1 MTRVGARF
9 GRSASGSP
17 AGGVNLIGHSTELQE
32 EAMEVLGNWLAET
45 VRFLPLLATTAGVMV
60 LLAVFNRYF
69 KRRWKDHPDLQ
80 FRFQLI
86 MLALT
91 LAGGLAM
98 VIALP
103 VNDVLRG
110 QLLSLIG
117 ILLSAAIALSSTT
130 FIGNILAGV
139 MLKVVRSARPGD
151 FVTIGDLTG
160 RVTEMDLLHTQVQT
174 EFRDLVTV
182 PNLYMV
188 TQPLHVV
195 RASGTIIHAEV
206 SLGYDVYHGRVSDVL
221 LEAAATAGLSDAFV
235 QVRQLGDFSVSY
247 RVAGLLE
254 DVQSLISARS
264 TLRRAILDA
273 LHAAGIEIVSP
284 NFMNTRAL
292 ADDQRFVPA
301 PSQRLRSGRE
311 PETRAEEVAFDV
323 AEEAASVEELRKALE
338 LVEKE
343 LQESR
348 QGDGRRDEALATRL
362 EARKS
367 RLEAELKAAEA
378 RHASGEHKA

>member
-1 MTRVGARF
+1 ME
-9 GRSASGSP
+9 
-17 AGGVNLIGHSTELQE
+17 LINS
-32 EAMEVLGNWLAET
+32 WLSET
-45 VRFLPLLATTAGVMV
+45 TRFLPFVTTIALVTV
-60 LLAVFNRYF
+60 SLTFLNRYF
-69 KRRWKDHPDLQ
+69 RKRWKGNPDLQ

-86 MLALT
+86 MLAMTMAGL
-91 LAGGLAM
+91 LAI

-103 VNDVLRG
+103 VDDVLRG

-130 FIGNILAGV
+130 FIGNILAGI

-151 FVTIGDLTG
+151 FVTIGELTG

-206 SLGYDVYHGRVSDVL
+206 SLGYDLHHEHVTDVL
-221 LEAAATAGLSDAFV
+221 LVAATQAGLKDAFV
-235 QVRQLGDFSVSY
+235 QVRELGDFSISY

-254 DVQSLISARS
+254 DVQSLISGRS
-264 TLRRAILDA
+264 TLRKAVLDA
-273 LHAAGIEIVSP
+273 LHEADIEIVSP

-292 ADDQRFVPA
+292 EQQQRFTP
-301 PSQRLRSGRE
+301 PESQQLPEGRKV
-311 PETRAEEVAFDV
+311 ETRAEEVAFDV
-323 AEEAASVEELRKALE
+323 AEEAASVEDLRKAIE
-338 LVEKE
+338 LIEKE
-343 LQESR
+343 F
-348 QGDGRRDEALATRL
+348 
-362 EARKS
+362 
-367 RLEAELKAAEA
+367 AELKESDDENKDAIQDRLKARLARLQAQLKEAEA
-378 RHASGEHKA
+378 RHARGEHKT

>member
-1 MTRVGARF
+1 M
-9 GRSASGSP
+9 
-17 AGGVNLIGHSTELQE
+17 ELLSSW
-32 EAMEVLGNWLAET
+32 VAET
-45 VRFLPLLATTAGVMV
+45 VRFLPLLATLTGVVLVLV
-60 LLAVFNRYF
+60 LLNRYF
-69 KRRWKDHPDLQ
+69 KRRWKDTPDLQ

-91 LAGGLAM
+91 FAGGLA
-98 VIALP
+98 VIIALP
-103 VNDVLRG
+103 IKDVLRG

-130 FIGNILAGV
+130 FIGNILAGI
-139 MLKVVRSARPGD
+139 MLKAVRSARPGD

-182 PNLYMV
+182 PNLFMV

-206 SLGYDVYHGRVSDVL
+206 SLGYDVHHGRVSDVL
-221 LEAAATAGLSDAFV
+221 LAAAATTGLKDAFV
-235 QVRQLGDFSVSY
+235 QVRELGDFAVSY

-254 DVQSLISARS
+254 EVQSLISARS
-264 TLRRAILDA
+264 DLRRAVLDA
-273 LHAAGIEIVSP
+273 LHGADIEIVSP

-292 ADDQRFVPA
+292 AEHARFVPA
-301 PSQRLRSGRE
+301 PSRRPLARRAT
-311 PETRAEEVAFDV
+311 ETRAEEVAFDI
-323 AEEAASVEELRKALE
+323 AEEAATIEELRKALE
-338 LVEKE
+338 SIDSELEQMKEGESLPDGALVE
-343 LQESR
+343 
-348 QGDGRRDEALATRL
+348 RL
-362 EARKS
+362 EARRS
-367 RLEAELKAAEA
+367 RLEAELQAAQE

>member
-1 MTRVGARF
+1 MDML
-9 GRSASGSP
+9 SSWIS
-17 AGGVNLIGHSTELQE
+17 
-32 EAMEVLGNWLAET
+32 ET
-45 VRFLPLLATTAGVMV
+45 VRFLPLLATLALVTAS
-60 LLAVFNRYF
+60 LAFLNRYF
-69 KRRWKDHPDLQ
+69 RRRWKDNPDLQ

-91 LAGGLAM
+91 LAGGLA
-98 VIALP
+98 VIIALP
-103 VNDVLRG
+103 INDVLRG

-130 FIGNILAGV
+130 FIGNILAGI

-151 FVTIGDLTG
+151 FITVGELTG

-182 PNLYMV
+182 PNLFMV

-195 RASGTIIHAEV
+195 RSSGTIIHAEL
-206 SLGYDVYHGRVSDVL
+206 SLGYDVHHEQVRDVL
-221 LEAAATAGLSDAFV
+221 LAAASRAGLKDAFV
-235 QVRQLGDFSVSY
+235 QIRKLGDFSINY

-254 DVQSLISARS
+254 DVQSLISAGS
-264 TLRRAILDA
+264 DLRRAVLDA
-273 LHAAGIEIVSP
+273 LHAADIEIVSP

-292 ADDQRFVPA
+292 TEQQRFMPQ
-301 PSQRLRSGRE
+301 PPGRRPSGRKI
-311 PETRAEEVAFDV
+311 ETRAEQVAFDV

-343 LQESR
+343 LAELKR
-348 QGDGRRDEALATRL
+348 GEKPGDPAAKGRL
-362 EARKS
+362 EARKE
-367 RLEAELKAAEA
+367 RLAAELEAAEA

>member
-1 MTRVGARF
+1 MELM
-9 GRSASGSP
+9 GSW
-17 AGGVNLIGHSTELQE
+17 I
-32 EAMEVLGNWLAET
+32 EAT
-45 VRFLPLLATTAGVMV
+45 VRFLPLLATLAGVV
-60 LLAVFNRYF
+60 LLLVVLNRYF
-69 KRRWKDHPDLQ
+69 RRRWRGNPDLQ

-91 LAGGLAM
+91 MAGGLA
-98 VIALP
+98 VIIALP
-103 VNDVLRG
+103 IDDVLRG
-110 QLLSLIG
+110 QLLSLVG

-130 FIGNILAGV
+130 FIGNILAGI

-182 PNLYMV
+182 PNLFMV

-206 SLGYDVYHGRVSDVL
+206 SLGYDVHHGRVSEVL
-221 LEAAATAGLSDAFV
+221 LAAAAAAGLKDAFV
-235 QVRQLGDFSVSY
+235 QVRELGDFAVSY

-264 TLRRAILDA
+264 DLRRAVLDA
-273 LHAAGIEIVSP
+273 LHAADIEIVSP
-284 NFMNTRAL
+284 SFMNTRAL
-292 ADDQRFVPA
+292 AEDRRFVPA
-301 PSQRLRSGRE
+301 PSLRSAARRA

-323 AEEAASVEELRKALE
+323 AEKAATVEELRQALE
-338 LVEKE
+338 SIDKELGDLKQGEAKPDESLVEW
-343 LQESR
+343 
-348 QGDGRRDEALATRL
+348 L
-362 EARKS
+362 EAR
-367 RLEAELKAAEA
+367 RAGLEAELKEA
-378 RHASGEHKA
+378 QSRQASSEHKA